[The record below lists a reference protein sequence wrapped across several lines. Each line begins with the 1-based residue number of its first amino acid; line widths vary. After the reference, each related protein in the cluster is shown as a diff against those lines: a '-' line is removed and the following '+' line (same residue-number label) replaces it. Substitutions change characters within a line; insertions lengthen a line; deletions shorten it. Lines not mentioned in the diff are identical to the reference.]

1 MEEASAIFDADRIG
15 QIIFHPRVEPEG
27 YSPIARPTQTQ
38 AAGATIA
45 GYLHPSDASDALC
58 ILFHGNGEIAAD
70 YDFLAPM
77 YADCGVSCWI
87 VDYRGYGRSTGTPT
101 FSKMLADAEAIYADI
116 PRLEA
121 TIQRE
126 FKQIIVMGRSL
137 GSASALHLAA
147 IHGSSLAGLV
157 LDSPYADGPA
167 LVARLSG
174 IPFSRQDFPD
184 FEDNLDKIRQC
195 QLPVFI
201 VHGTEDRII
210 PITEAEALFA
220 ACPSATKQLLKIP
233 GAGHNDMLA
242 VAFQD
247 YYTGL
252 KSYFATLM

>member
-1 MEEASAIFDADRIG
+1 VEELNAIFDDDRIG
-15 QIIFHPRVEPEG
+15 RIIFRPRSEPEG
-27 YSPIARPTQTQ
+27 YSPIGRPTLTQ
-38 AAGATIA
+38 SGDAEIG
-45 GYLHPSDASDALC
+45 GYLHASDASDVLC

-70 YDFLAPM
+70 YDVLVPM
-77 YADCGVSCWI
+77 YADCGVSCWV

-174 IPFSRQDFPD
+174 IPFSRGDLPEFK
-184 FEDNLDKIRQC
+184 DNLDKMRQC

-210 PITEAEALFA
+210 PVTEAEALLV
-220 ACPSATKQLLKIP
+220 ACPSETKQLLKIP
-233 GAGHNDMLA
+233 EAGHNDLLA

-252 KSYFATLM
+252 KNYLAKLM